1 MPNNLEIIERS
12 IHDFQRV
19 QRRML
24 LAKEENA
31 VKTYA
36 DLKEEY
42 TSLKALLGP
51 KSPMYK
57 LILC

>member
-24 LAKEENA
+24 LATEENA

-36 DLKEEY
+36 DLKN
-42 TSLKALLGP
+42 P
-51 KSPMYK
+51 
-57 LILC
+57 